1 MLLLHRNVYLL
12 NGRACPIRRQG
23 GTLISQ
29 FERIGRHRRR
39 VAIRFLNLSRWS
51 DTDFPTIANS
61 FLASY
66 AQRSKGQSDGA
77 SVGPVRRWRI
87 IAGRP
92 PIVGIALSARC
103 IVFTS
108 ATSALSR
115 GLSANS
121 RAGKLSRGA
130 QAVSRVYT
138 VHSSALTGARC
149 KIAIAPSVGGK
160 ISLFTRVH
168 AGDAPA
174 EGANDVERERERERE
189 EKLRTRA
196 RGCCESEI
204 AATILPHLRR
214 STTQRNVDLR
224 LQSIREHAASLTS
237 PLIGARYPKA
247 ETMAANVRRRLLRLI
262 EMISDKP
269 ADDSVTRLMSGEICA
284 SDRTFATLKLPASAF
299 SEFRFTRIAPMPRAS
314 YSSESSEHRW
324 WAVFETRLWS
334 RFWNL
339 EGGQQTIARSLSF
352 GTVMSWSFW
361 NFKCFYRSVHI
372 YAHKNV
378 MWKRLIDFLLFAFYW
393 ARNLFTRLQQKF
405 LN

>member
-149 KIAIAPSVGGK
+149 KIAIAPW
-160 ISLFTRVH
+160 
-168 AGDAPA
+168 
-174 EGANDVERERERERE
+174 EREREREKRNCVH
-189 EKLRTRA
+189 A
-196 RGCCESEI
+196 R
-204 AATILPHLRR
+204 
-214 STTQRNVDLR
+214 VD
-224 LQSIREHAASLTS
+224 AAS
-237 PLIGARYPKA
+237 PKS
-247 ETMAANVRRRLLRLI
+247 RRRYYRICGDLQLRGTWTCACNRL
-262 EMISDKP
+262 EN
-269 ADDSVTRLMSGEICA
+269 TR
-284 SDRTFATLKLPASAF
+284 RP
-299 SEFRFTRIAPMPRAS
+299 
-314 YSSESSEHRW
+314 
-324 WAVFETRLWS
+324 
-334 RFWNL
+334 
-339 EGGQQTIARSLSF
+339 
-352 GTVMSWSFW
+352 
-361 NFKCFYRSVHI
+361 
-372 YAHKNV
+372 
-378 MWKRLIDFLLFAFYW
+378 
-393 ARNLFTRLQQKF
+393 
-405 LN
+405 